1 MAPYLSIAGFTV
13 QIYALALIV
22 GVGAG
27 LWLSA
32 REAKRLELNGDHIY
46 NLGFYAILAAL
57 LGARLVYVLSH
68 WSAYQGALLSALSPT
83 PTALAWLEGAL
94 IGGLAALVY
103 WNRNRLP
110 VGATLDAVAPGLAL
124 ALAVVRLGALFD
136 SSGFGEPTA
145 LPWGVAMWDAVR
157 HPVQLYETA
166 ALLGILGVLQWR
178 RTHTSFAGHPF
189 VLFVALYAGSRLFLE
204 AFRADAP
211 LMPNGVRTVQVIALA
226 ILLGAVAYL
235 YRLRFLA
242 AEDTSSTE
250 VEIEA

>member
-1 MAPYLSIAGFTV
+1 
-13 QIYALALIV
+13 
-22 GVGAG
+22 
-27 LWLSA
+27 
-32 REAKRLELNGDHIY
+32 
-46 NLGFYAILAAL
+46 
-57 LGARLVYVLSH
+57 
-68 WSAYQGALLSALSPT
+68 
-83 PTALAWLEGAL
+83 
-94 IGGLAALVY
+94 
-103 WNRNRLP
+103 
-110 VGATLDAVAPGLAL
+110 
-124 ALAVVRLGALFD
+124 
-136 SSGFGEPTA
+136 
-145 LPWGVAMWDAVR
+145 MWDAVR